1 MRFLGIGETNDL
13 GDMYLRLAAAGHE
26 VRVHMSDENSRDVM
40 EGMIHFTP
48 DWHGELDWVREA
60 GDDGIIVF
68 ETATAGEHQDD
79 LRRQGFHVVGG
90 STLGDKLENER
101 SFGQK
106 ILREHG
112 LNTACTRE
120 FRSFDEG
127 IAFLRQCRGRYVF
140 KLNGA
145 NWSSTRNYV
154 GQMDNAADM
163 IALLTVTRDN
173 WAIDE
178 QPSFVLMDYV
188 AGVEIGVGAFFN
200 GEQFLSPPNLDWEHK
215 KFFPGDIGELTGEM
229 GTVVTYRGAEKLFDA
244 TLGKLA
250 RMLGESGYCGYINL
264 NTIVNERG
272 VWPLEL
278 TCRFGYPGFAI
289 LDSLHDESWAT
300 ILSSL
305 VKRDRSG
312 IQTKDGF
319 SVGVVMTVPPFPYS
333 DGYDELGRGTPICF
347 RDTITD
353 TDRKSLHFGEVT
365 LRNGQLVTAG
375 MVGYVMVVTGAGNTI
390 EDARDAAY
398 DRVDKVVIPNARYR
412 RDIGLKLI
420 ERDWS
425 ILRDLGWVE

>member
-13 GDMYLRLAAAGHE
+13 GDMYLRLIAAGHE

-48 DWHGELDWVREA
+48 DWHHELDWIREA

-68 ETATAGEHQDD
+68 ETASAGEHQDQ
-79 LRRQGFHVVGG
+79 LRRGGFHVVGG
-90 STLGDKLENER
+90 SALGDKLENER
-101 SFGQK
+101 AFGQK

-120 FRSFDEG
+120 FQSFDEG
-127 IAFLRQCRGRYVF
+127 IEFLKQSPGRYVF
-140 KLNGA
+140 KLNGP

-154 GQMDNAADM
+154 GQMDNAGDM
-163 IALLTVTRDN
+163 IALLSVTRDN
-173 WAIDE
+173 WAMDE
-178 QPSFVLMDYV
+178 QPSFVLMDYI
-188 AGVEIGVGAFFN
+188 AGVEVGVGAFFN
-200 GEQFLSPPNLDWEHK
+200 GERFLSPPNLDWEHK

-229 GTVVTYRGAEKLFDA
+229 GTVVTYRGAEKMFDA
-244 TLGKLA
+244 TLGKLDKA
-250 RMLGESGYCGYINL
+250 LSGSGYCGYINL

-289 LDSLHDESWAT
+289 LDSLHEENWAS
-300 ILSSL
+300 ILSGL
-305 VKRDRSG
+305 VKRDRG
-312 IQTKDGF
+312 EVETKDGF

-347 RDTITD
+347 RDTMTD
-353 TDRKSLHFGEVT
+353 TDRESLHFGEVT

-375 MVGYVMVVTGAGNTI
+375 MVGYAMVITGVGNTI
-390 EDARDAAY
+390 EDARRAAY
-398 DRVDKVVIPNARYR
+398 DRVGKVVIPNGRYR
-412 RDIGLKLI
+412 TDIGLRLI
-420 ERDWS
+420 ERDWAT
-425 ILRDLGWVE
+425 LRNLGWVE